1 MTPIEGLG
9 LGETLPNSSGAGVN
23 EAPAWPATKLAAF
36 VGLPTPSDEQV
47 CIIEAGLHP
56 VLVVAGAGSGKT
68 ETMANRV
75 VWLLANGVVAPEE
88 VLGLT
93 FTRKAA
99 GELSRRVMQRI
110 TDFRTATGG
119 AGLDLLDRPTVS
131 TYNSFADQIA
141 RENAVL
147 LGRDPDSAVLSE
159 AAAWQLARRVVLAS
173 NDERLV
179 ELERGFSAV
188 VSAVLRIARAAADN
202 LAEPHEIA
210 REAEQFARITT
221 LPSETRQATFAPII
235 KVAET
240 IAPLAL
246 LADLAQRYD
255 EEKRRRGV
263 IDFADQVADAV
274 RVVEQFPRVGDAIRA
289 RYRAVLLDEYQD
301 TSVVQTRL
309 LSALFGGTGVMAVGD
324 PHQAIYGWRGAS
336 ASNLEGFHRDFSA
349 TGGPSVP
356 GATEPEEGA
365 SERHTLSLSTSW
377 RNDERI
383 LEVANVL
390 LTPLNDDAAVP
401 LPELRARPGA
411 GRGVVDVAFL
421 DETAQEAA
429 HVAEWMRDQLGIAD
443 GSSGPVPGDGKTAAI
458 LFRAK
463 RTMAEFADALSVAG
477 VPHRVLG
484 LGGLL
489 TMPEIA
495 DVVCALRVIHDP
507 DAGSALIRLLVGPR
521 WRIGLRDIRALRDIA
536 KRLAATGPTLQMPDS
551 ELQALLRASTGNDE
565 SFSLVDALDF
575 IGGKALDHGWLAGLT
590 PEARVR
596 LADAS
601 DTFARLR
608 RAAALPIS
616 DLIGQ
621 IERELLLDIELGA
634 NEASG
639 VRAAAATAQLRSF
652 TDEVSAFL
660 AADEDGSLSSLLA
673 WLDHVAASDE
683 LQPQKPEEPDEGTV
697 QLLTIHAAKGL
708 EWDAVAVVRLVED
721 ELPTKPSGSGWL
733 SFGELP
739 FALRG
744 DSAVLPV
751 LGWRGAET
759 QQQIR
764 EAIGEFEEANKRRAY
779 AEENRLAYVAVTRPK
794 QSLLLT
800 GSSWGGQKKPRTPS
814 RFLRALEHTLPDMH
828 LPPEGAVPE
837 HAAEAAKRTVVWPM
851 NPLAGRE
858 RAVHD
863 AAARVSEQIEAAAAP
878 GAMPVVLRQD
888 IELLLAE
895 RQGAGTRATAAPPA
909 RVPASRFKDFVTDP
923 HSVLAEIARPMPERP
938 FRQTRLGT
946 LFHSWV
952 ERRSGLVGTSASL
965 DATLW
970 ESDDEADTQRGMLVA
985 DLDDLGRL
993 RDIFEASEW
1002 APLQPLEVETE
1013 INFVLGA
1020 DIGDSTGHV
1029 VICKIDAAYR
1039 RDDRGGRTEIV
1050 DWKTGAAPKGA
1061 KEIAD
1066 RMLQLALYRLAY
1078 HKARGVPL
1086 EEIDVVLYYVT
1097 DDLVLRS
1104 TEVVSEEALVA
1115 QWRHA
1120 MAAASEC

>member
-1 MTPIEGLG
+1 MTAVQSPQAAAQR
-9 LGETLPNSSGAGVN
+9 AGD
-23 EAPAWPATKLAAF
+23 APKWPAIELAAF
-36 VGLPTPSDEQV
+36 VGLPRPSDEQV
-47 CIIEAGLHP
+47 RIIEAGLDP

-75 VWLLANGVVAPEE
+75 VWLLANEAVAPQE

-110 TDFRTATGG
+110 ADFRTASGG
-119 AGLDLLDRPTVS
+119 SGLDLLDRPTVS

-179 ELERGFSAV
+179 GLERALSSI
-188 VSAVLRIARAAADN
+188 VSAVLGIARAAADN
-202 LAEPHEIA
+202 LADLSDV
-210 REAEQFARITT
+210 ARIAEEFQRITE
-221 LPSETRQATFAPII
+221 LPSEVKQTSFAEVV
-235 KVAET
+235 KTAAAV
-240 IAPLAL
+240 APLGL
-246 LADLAQRYD
+246 LADLAHRYD

-274 RVVEQFPRVGDAIRA
+274 RVVEGFPRVRDAIRA

-309 LSALFGGTGVMAVGD
+309 LSALFGGMGVMAVGD

-336 ASNLEGFHRDFSA
+336 ASNLEGFHTDFGGIRSGIA
-349 TGGPSVP
+349 TPRSGETSPRRGD
-356 GATEPEEGA
+356 
-365 SERHTLSLSTSW
+365 RLTLTLSTSW
-377 RNDERI
+377 RNDEQI
-383 LEVANVL
+383 LDVANTL
-390 LTPLNDDAAVP
+390 LAPLNAATAVP
-401 LPELRARPGA
+401 LPELRPRPGA
-411 GRGVVDVAFL
+411 GRGKVEVAFAE
-421 DETAQEAA
+421 DTAREAA
-429 HVAEWMRDQLGIAD
+429 HVAGWMRDQLGLT
-443 GSSGPVPGDGKTAAI
+443 GDGDSSAANAKTAAI
-458 LFRAK
+458 LFRTK
-463 RTMAEFADALSVAG
+463 RTMAEFADALSDAG

-489 TMPEIA
+489 TMPEIV

-521 WRIGLRDIRALRDIA
+521 WRIGLRDMRALRDIA
-536 KRLAATGPTLQMPDS
+536 KRLAATGPTLQMPDAA
-551 ELQALLRASTGNDE
+551 LQAKLRASAGNDE
-565 SFSLVDALDF
+565 GFSLIDALDF
-575 IGGKALDHGWLAGLT
+575 VSSKASDHGWLVGLS

-596 LADAS
+596 LADAG

-608 RAAALPIS
+608 RGSALPIA

-639 VRAAAATAQLRSF
+639 VRAGAATAQLRAF
-652 TDEVSAFL
+652 VDEVTAFL
-660 AADEDGSLSSLLA
+660 AADEMGTLASLLG

-683 LQPQKPEEPDEGTV
+683 LQSQRSDEPDEGTV
-697 QLLTIHAAKGL
+697 QLLTVHAAKGL

-721 ELPTKPSGSGWL
+721 EFPTKPSGSGWL

-739 FALRG
+739 YELRG
-744 DSAVLPV
+744 DARVLPV
-751 LGWRGAET
+751 FPWRTANT
-759 QQQIR
+759 QQDIR
-764 EAIGEFEEANKRRAY
+764 RELPVFDGANKERGY
-779 AEENRLAYVAVTRPK
+779 AEESRLAYVAVTRPK
-794 QSLLLT
+794 AALLLT

-814 RFLRALEHTLPDMH
+814 RYLVALEKTLPDMV
-828 LPPEGAVPE
+828 LPDASTELEPPEGA
-837 HAAEAAKRTVVWPM
+837 AKRTAAWPHD
-851 NPLAGRE
+851 PLAGRGSAVRGAA
-858 RAVHD
+858 RAV
-863 AAARVSEQIEAAAAP
+863 AERMRASTVP
-878 GAMPVVLRQD
+878 GAEQAKRPLRQD
-888 IELLLAE
+888 IALLLVE
-895 RQGAGTRATAAPPA
+895 RNAHEGAAVVPPA

-923 HSVLAEIARPMPERP
+923 SAVMAEIARPMPERP

-952 ERRSGLVGTSASL
+952 ERRSGLVGAAASL

-970 ESDDEADTQRGMLVA
+970 ESDDDHEEDSGVGAN
-985 DLDDLGRL
+985 DLEDLGRL
-993 RDIFEASEW
+993 REIFEASEW
-1002 APLQPLEVETE
+1002 AGLQPLEVETE

-1020 DIGDSTGHV
+1020 DIGDSTGHI

-1039 RDDRGGRTEIV
+1039 REDHGGRIEIV
-1050 DWKTGAAPKGA
+1050 DWKTGVAPKSA
-1061 KEIAD
+1061 RDIAD

-1078 HKARGVPL
+1078 HKARGIPL
-1086 EEIDVVLYYVT
+1086 EDIDVVLYYVA

-1104 TEVVSEEALVA
+1104 TEVVTEASLVA
-1115 QWRHA
+1115 QWRQA
-1120 MAAASEC
+1120 LAAASEFSRS